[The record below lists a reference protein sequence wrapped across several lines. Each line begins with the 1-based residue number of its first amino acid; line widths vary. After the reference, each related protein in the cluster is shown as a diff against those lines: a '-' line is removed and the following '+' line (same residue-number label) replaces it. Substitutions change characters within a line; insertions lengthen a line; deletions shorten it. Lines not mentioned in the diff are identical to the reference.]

1 MFVLFIFM
9 NFPFFSSAPFTEWRG
24 DALKTG
30 AALVGRGNNSCQS
43 SWYLWKKSEMLWVQA
58 PSSGLWSCEAYLP
71 AWARRL
77 CVGRMNFPPILL
89 HLSLSKSV
97 FTWHFPFQCLQFS
110 DYWLTTGA
118 GVGGRRDAAEHL
130 TPQHCHGCQRWHWS
144 SHIPE
149 RCF

>member
-1 MFVLFIFM
+1 MSPVRAVDTLGKNQRCFELRLLHQVCD
-9 NFPFFSSAPFTEWRG
+9 P
-24 DALKTG
+24 
-30 AALVGRGNNSCQS
+30 
-43 SWYLWKKSEMLWVQA
+43 
-58 PSSGLWSCEAYLP
+58 EAYLP

-89 HLSLSKSV
+89 HLGLSKSV

-130 TPQHCHGCQRWHWS
+130 TPQHCHSCQWW
-144 SHIPE
+144 
-149 RCF
+149 C